1 MFKGKTFVLTGAT
14 KGIGYNIAQNL
25 SKNNAKCI
33 FISRCQ
39 KDLDSLRKD
48 LKKSANQHKY
58 IALDVS
64 NEMKVKELFQ
74 QIRTTLSCIDGIINC
89 AGTFGAIGK
98 FDQVSPTEYLQTL
111 QVNLMGA
118 YHVCYYGF
126 SFLQKAPRGK
136 IINFAGGGA
145 TSAFPC
151 YSGYATSKIA
161 LVKLTENMSI
171 EYPSMD
177 INCIAPG
184 FINTPLANQTLA
196 AGDKAGSFYEITLQM
211 INERGGIDV
220 KYAVELV
227 QFLLSEKSNGITGKL
242 ISAPWDEWHSKIFQN
257 KIRDEKDFCTLRRID
272 DKYFKIVEAN
282 T

>member
-1 MFKGKTFVLTGAT
+1 MFTGKTFVLTGAT

-25 SKNNAKCI
+25 SNNNAKCI
-33 FISRCQ
+33 FIARTQ
-39 KDLDSLRKD
+39 EDLDWLRKEFKEGV
-48 LKKSANQHKY
+48 LHHKY

-64 NEMKVKELFQ
+64 NELKVKELFQ
-74 QIRTTLSCIDGIINC
+74 FFETTLYCIDGIINC

-111 QVNLMGA
+111 HVNLMGA
-118 YHVCYYGF
+118 YNICYYGF

-136 IINFAGGGA
+136 IINFAGGGV
-145 TSAFPC
+145 TSSFPN
-151 YSGYATSKIA
+151 YSAYATSKIA

-184 FINTPLANQTLA
+184 FIKTPLSDQTLK
-196 AGDKAGSFYEITLQM
+196 AGDKAGSFREATLKM
-211 INERGGIDV
+211 IEGGGIDV

-242 ISAPWDEWHSKIFQN
+242 ISAPWDKWHSKTFQD
-257 KIRDEKDFCTLRRID
+257 KIKGEKDFCTLRRID
-272 DKYFKIVEAN
+272 NKYFKIIESNA
-282 T
+282 